1 MNKTVYLL
9 VLFFLVIGT
18 RSMAQTASTSTA
30 INYSPIESKLKKS
43 DAALTDSTKTIKPK
57 FWIGRAETLMDA
69 FQVNRDVLLKGTAK
83 TFVKIELQEPK
94 ECKTFQEK
102 GVDFEQC
109 SYERVSVI
117 YKGGLLESFE
127 ETKPLYKDP
136 IPNALTALQ
145 TAQKL
150 DVENKFKKDLKTDFT
165 RLKTNL
171 STLGGELFD
180 KKNYDDAYN
189 AFASIYLINT
199 QEIMGGAVDTFSLY
213 NAGLAAYN
221 ANKYDEAIKFMELA
235 KNVNHAEP
243 NIYKLLEEC
252 YCAKGDSA
260 KGISVLEEGFKLFPN
275 SDLIQVELINYFLT
289 KNESEKAL
297 NYLKVAQQGDPTNI
311 SFIFAE
317 GTLYDKLGDTEKAL
331 DTYKRCIELDPK
343 YFDAYYNIGVD
354 YYNKAVKLTEE
365 ASKIDV
371 KNQKAYEE
379 AKIVADDEFKK
390 AVTYMEKAHE
400 IQPTEATTMQ
410 TLKNLYMR
418 LQMTDKYKAMNDEIQ
433 SLPQ

>member
-1 MNKTVYLL
+1 MNKSVYLL
-9 VLFFLVIGT
+9 VLIFLAMGS
-18 RSMAQTASTSTA
+18 RSKAQTASTGPS
-30 INYSPIESKLKKS
+30 INYSSIESKLKKS
-43 DAALTDSTKTIKPK
+43 DAAMTDSTKTIKSK
-57 FWIGRAETLMDA
+57 FWIGRAEILMDA
-69 FQVNRDVLLKGTAK
+69 FEVNRNILLKGTAK
-83 TFVKIELQEPK
+83 TFVKLELQEPK

-109 SYERVSVI
+109 IYERVSVI
-117 YKGGLLESFE
+117 YKGGLLESFD

-136 IPNALTALQ
+136 VPNALTALQ

-150 DVENKFKKDLKTDFT
+150 DVENKSKKDLKTDYT
-165 RLKTNL
+165 RLRGDFN
-171 STLGGELFD
+171 TLGIELFE
-180 KKNYDDAYN
+180 KRNYDDAYN
-189 AFASIYLINT
+189 AFASIYLINN
-199 QEIMGGAVDTFSLY
+199 QEVMGGVIDTFALY

-221 ANKYDEAIKFMELA
+221 AKKYDETIKFMELA
-235 KNVNHAEP
+235 RSVNHAEP
-243 NIYKLLEEC
+243 NLYIVLEES

-260 KGISVLEEGFKLFPN
+260 KGISVLEEGFKRFPN
-275 SDLIQVELINYFLT
+275 NDMVQIELINYFLA

-297 NYLKVAQQGDPTNI
+297 NYLKVAQQADPKNM
-311 SFIFAE
+311 SFIFVE
-317 GTLYDKLGDTEKAL
+317 GTLYDKMGDAEKAI

-343 YFDAYYNIGVD
+343 YFDAYYNIGVV

-400 IQPTEATTMQ
+400 IQPAEATTMQ

-433 SLPQ
+433 GLPQ